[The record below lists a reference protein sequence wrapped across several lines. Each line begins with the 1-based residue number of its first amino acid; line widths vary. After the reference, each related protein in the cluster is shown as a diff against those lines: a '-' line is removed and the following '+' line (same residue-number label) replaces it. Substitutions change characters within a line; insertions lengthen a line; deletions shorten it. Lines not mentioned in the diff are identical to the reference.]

1 MATSTSDFDHPV
13 DPSEGWQAEHVA
25 RYVAT
30 NGAEGHI
37 WNGVP
42 TLLLTTRGRRTG
54 IARRIAL
61 IYGRYGESYV
71 VVASKGGSPAH
82 PHWYLNLT
90 ADPRVRVQVAADVFD
105 ATARTATPEEKTQ
118 LWPQMVQLFPRYAE
132 YQAATDREI
141 PLVILTRA

>member
-30 NGAEGHI
+30 NGAEGTSGTGCRPAAADDPGPPH
-37 WNGVP
+37 
-42 TLLLTTRGRRTG
+42 G

-61 IYGRYGESYV
+61 IYGRDGDRFV
-71 VVASKGGSPAH
+71 VVASAGGAPTHPA
-82 PHWYLNLT
+82 WYLNLT

>member
-1 MATSTSDFDHPV
+1 MSTSTSDFDHPV

-30 NGAEGHI
+30 NGDEGHI

-42 TLLLTTRGRRTG
+42 TLLLTTCGRRTG
-54 IARRIAL
+54 VARRIAL
-61 IYGRYGESYV
+61 IYGRHGESYV
-71 VVASKGGSPAH
+71 VVASKGGAPTH
-82 PHWYLNLT
+82 PDWYLNLT
-90 ADPRVRVQVAADVFD
+90 ANPRVRVQVAADVFD
-105 ATARTATPEEKTQ
+105 ATARTATPEEKAQ